1 MDILKVNQVNE
12 YRETN
17 WDDFINFIKDENC
30 RLINKFENSKNLKKL
45 NLKEQISNV
54 NPFNITN
61 IKIVKDTKSKNK
73 EDVIE
78 LIKENEPILN

>member
-1 MDILKVNQVNE
+1 MNE